1 MPVTCADWRTSRP
14 GHDIIVIGAS
24 AGGVEALIDVAEG
37 LPPDLPAAVFIVLHL
52 PAEGPTLLPEIL
64 SGKGSLPA
72 DLAENGAPI
81 QQGRILIAPPD
92 HHLLVTAGH
101 VHVVRGPAENGFRPA
116 VDCLF
121 RSAAYTY
128 GPRTVGVVLTGML
141 DDGTAGLL
149 AIKRR
154 GGVAIVQDPDEATF
168 PSMPASAKRY
178 VAVDAVCGLAEIP
191 PMLAR
196 LANQPVAEDE
206 EWPMPENL
214 ELETGISRLDPK
226 ALEHA
231 RDFGPSS
238 PLSCPDCGGVLME
251 YFDGDLLRFR
261 CQVGHAY
268 SRESMFAMETK
279 ALDRSLWMAYRALEE
294 RVFLSERLA
303 EDAMRLND
311 TAGERRFHRLTD
323 QAKTQKA
330 IIEQALDQQR
340 ASAD

>member
-1 MPVTCADWRTSRP
+1 MP

-24 AGGVEALIDVAEG
+24 AGGVEALIDVVG
-37 LPPDLPAAVFIVLHL
+37 RLPRDLPAAVFVVLHL

-64 SGKGSLPA
+64 TRAGPLPA
-72 DLAENGAPI
+72 ELAENGAPI
-81 QQGRILIAPPD
+81 QHGRVLIAPSD
-92 HHLLVTAGH
+92 HHLLVTSGH
-101 VHVVRGPAENGFRPA
+101 VHVLRGPTENGFRPA
-116 VDCLF
+116 VDSLF
-121 RSAAYTY
+121 RSAAYAY

-154 GGVAIVQDPDEATF
+154 GGVAIVQDPAEALF

-178 VAVDAVCGLAEIP
+178 VAVDAACCLAEIP
-191 PMLAR
+191 PMLTR
-196 LANQPVAEDE
+196 LALQPVPDDE

-214 ELETGISRLDPK
+214 ELETGISRLDPE
-226 ALEHA
+226 ALSRAHEL
-231 RDFGPSS
+231 GSPSTNT
-238 PLSCPDCGGVLME
+238 CPACGGVLME

-279 ALDRSLWMAYRALEE
+279 SLDRSLWAAYRALEE
-294 RVFLSERLA
+294 RVVLSERLA
-303 EDAMRLND
+303 EDAKRLND
-311 TAGERRFHRLTD
+311 HLGERRFRRLATE
-323 QAKTQKA
+323 AGEQKVM
-330 IIEQALDQQR
+330 IEQALDQQR